1 MTYEFPDCLKLIPN
15 TSNPEAAFEDLMPHF
30 LKLLQSGDRKELKR
44 TYTTLVALADEVDP
58 GPARGLTV
66 ERASAISWSPRT
78 TNRKDGVIY
87 YRCLTLMSLIRA
99 AQHEARVAEWG
110 DIPVSGDFWLG
121 GGISRLDNGPATGY
135 ITYKEN
141 EE

>member
-30 LKLLQSGDRKELKR
+30 LKLLQSGDRKKLKR
-44 TYTTLVALADEVDP
+44 TYTALLALADEAGCVP
-58 GPARGLTV
+58 VVFPAD
-66 ERASAISWSPRT
+66 A
-78 TNRKDGVIY
+78 IY

-110 DIPVSGDFWLG
+110 DIPVSGDFCLG
-121 GGISRLDNGPATGY
+121 GDIS
-135 ITYKEN
+135 
-141 EE
+141 